1 VSSATR
7 DPVVGALAPR
17 PGTPDHVSVEARAGD
32 GARPVLDLALAAGR
46 LGDLAAEA
54 GLRRVHM
61 LAWRDLDDPEAGGSE
76 IHADAVARLWTHAG
90 IDVTMRTSG
99 VAGGPRTVTRDG
111 YRAIRAAGRH
121 AVFPR
126 AAVSEAIG
134 RHGPRDGL
142 VEIWNGMPF
151 FSPLWARG
159 PRVVFCHHVHAE
171 MWRMV
176 LPGWKARFG
185 ELIEFTVAP
194 PVYRGS
200 RIITLSESSKR
211 ELVDDLGLRDELI
224 TVVPP
229 GIDTR
234 FAPGA
239 PKSERPLVVAVG
251 RLEPVKRF
259 HLLVDG
265 LVELQR
271 RHPGLEAVIIGE
283 GSEREALEDRIARA
297 GATGWLRLPG
307 RVDDDELVA
316 TYQRAWVLASAS
328 AREGWGMTI
337 TEAAACGTPAVAT
350 RIAGHA
356 DALEHGVSGLLAADA
371 GPELVQRLDAVL
383 GDPSLRDA
391 LTRGALARAESFTW
405 EATAE
410 GTLDA
415 LAQEAH
421 RHRARTRRHARR
433 RGLSRRPTS

>member
-1 VSSATR
+1 
-7 DPVVGALAPR
+7 VGA
-17 PGTPDHVSVEARAGD
+17 
-32 GARPVLDLALAAGR
+32 ARPVLDLALASGR

-76 IHADAVARLWTHAG
+76 VHADSVARLWSQAG
-90 IDVTMRTSG
+90 IDVTLRTSG
-99 VAGGPRTVTRDG
+99 VIGAPREVARDG
-111 YRAIRAAGRH
+111 YRAIRSAGRH

-126 AAVSEAIG
+126 AALSEALG
-134 RHGPRDGL
+134 RHGRRDGL

-151 FSPLWARG
+151 FSPVWAQG

-176 LPGWKARFG
+176 LPGWKARIG
-185 ELIEFTVAP
+185 ELIEFRIAP
-194 PVYRGS
+194 PLYRGT
-200 RIITLSESSKR
+200 RIVTLSESSKR

-224 TVVPP
+224 SVVPP
-229 GIDTR
+229 GIDAR
-234 FAPGA
+234 FTPGA
-239 PKSERPLVVAVG
+239 PKSPRPLVVAVG

-259 HLLVDG
+259 HLLVDA
-265 LVELQR
+265 LVELHR

-283 GSEREALEDRIARA
+283 GSERAALEAQIARA

-307 RVDDDELVA
+307 RVDDHELVD
-316 TYQRAWVLASAS
+316 TYQRAWALASAS

-356 DALEHGVSGLLAADA
+356 DALEHGVSGLLTGDA

-383 GDPSLRDA
+383 GDDTLREA
-391 LTRGALARAESFTW
+391 LTRGALARAATFTW

-410 GTLDA
+410 GTLAA
-415 LAQEAH
+415 LAHEAH
-421 RHRARTRRHARR
+421 RHRARTLRHARR
-433 RGLSRRPTS
+433 RGLSQRSTS